1 MADVKRAVFGVKEES
16 SEVYSNGCCHW
27 LFDEMWVKGGTLNVQ
42 VFLLTKSRLYV
53 KFCQYGINT
62 NNSFL
67 IIKCFYLFHS
77 LFTSDVWNV
86 IATCKKSGMVE
97 ITNSN
102 CFHSLALETIWTG
115 NHWTHRKP
123 HADMGRTFETMGNP
137 SSGSNWGVYGLVWQQ
152 CANTSTCIKEVIQ
165 VKQPSNVKAH

>member
-102 CFHSLALETIWTG
+102 CFHSLACFWEETIEPTG
-115 NHWTHRKP
+115 KPMRTWGEHLKLWVTRAQDQTEEHMDWCGNNVPIHPPASRK
-123 HADMGRTFETMGNP
+123 
-137 SSGSNWGVYGLVWQQ
+137 
-152 CANTSTCIKEVIQ
+152 
-165 VKQPSNVKAH
+165 